1 MTIKDLHIYN
11 IMIKGALCL
20 LTLCL
25 WSCQD
30 EWEVSQVEEG
40 IPATVTVQV
49 DLSEMSK
56 LTRAN
61 NMSTEL
67 ENRVNNLWIGIY
79 SMTSGKRLGAKYF
92 DEKDIE
98 TGLPGDFP
106 EPKSGK
112 VELEAQ
118 SGECYIVAVANST
131 NKEAIALDTE
141 TNTSV
146 TASFRQLLDEADTWD
161 KYRSIILKRD
171 FKDYAV
177 IDAPTI
183 ELANGLAMVGF
194 YRPANHVHTF
204 KDDEPVPVTIK
215 PGRNELTGKIHLR
228 RPWTQNTINFEAT
241 GNIIDM
247 EIIEMEIIN
256 LPEFSWLQS
265 RSQGATANASHRLE
279 YANAGDALSPTPAMP
294 HPNYW
299 NSLKINQSSMDM
311 TTNGNNTRY
320 TYSFWQ
326 FENKRTGTAQ
336 KYEDREREL
345 KNTNPQTNTG
355 LYKALC
361 PDGKLSLDNNATYIR
376 FKAVI
381 TYKDKPSNNTNLP
394 DEDFSDVTTRTAE
407 GTYVVHLGYIGED
420 ATDFN
425 CYRNA
430 KYTYNITIKSAEK
443 ILVEAFTD
451 EQQPGAEGEVND
463 VTDKYYQLD
472 CHFNVFNIYLTKEEL
487 NNFTFTLRTYE
498 NNVAHEIKYI
508 KKEDKVEH
516 NVPDRNSPDWK
527 YYSWI
532 QLVRNDNI
540 APRKNGTW
548 QYDDFNKY
556 PIAPY
561 PGASSSSIIYL
572 KDIAEKGS
580 SLFGLG
586 NNDKGQ
592 GITVYVKEYTYETDY
607 GQKGYGDETG
617 DIWTGY
623 VNQPDRTAH
632 FNVSFS
638 ESADKESIYYKSK
651 YALAQKSIQTYY
663 DVSQA
668 SGDGSK
674 ASTALGIEHENEV
687 FGMNLRWI
695 NAVGN
700 LNSDNG
706 RYNTFLGYG
715 GKSGVSWSNV
725 LDLNNLQS
733 INRIDNA
740 EQTRLAYHISTD
752 ARICPVPKTVQI
764 TSGLNSGNSGKY
776 NGTASA
782 KYDPQSSNAQFIY
795 ALNACMNRNRD
806 ENGNGLI
813 DNAELKWY
821 VPASG
826 KYLRMILGRNS
837 LKTPLMNYEQETL
850 PDGCGDDANTLY
862 HFIASDNKII
872 WVDEGASS
880 SVFYG
885 GGNWSHAPW
894 QVRCI
899 RNLGTNLNDIIN
911 EERVIPAYDAT
922 DIDNTTH
929 GGVIKVTRYHGSALR
944 EPQNDPLPMHKTDAP
959 YNRISRYGFEIAP
972 RGNSFDGSYD
982 TEETPFINS
991 APGNNTAY
999 SNYADAVR
1007 NGTFC
1012 ETLNKNSGRKGW
1024 RIPNQKEI
1032 IIIMRTGVLGYSSS
1046 DFCYATCTQ
1055 EHWANYGTP
1064 GSSALALNWQYR
1076 ITTVDVAA
1084 RIGTALATGKGIKGL
1099 RCVRDLT
1106 PAEANMSYS
1115 EIVNYKQP

>member
-1 MTIKDLHIYN
+1 MMIKDLHIYN
-11 IMIKGALCL
+11 IMIRGTLFL

-40 IPATVTVQV
+40 KAASVTVQV
-49 DLSEMSK
+49 ELSEMSR

-61 NMSTEL
+61 DKSVEL

-79 SMTSGKRLGAKYF
+79 SITSGKRLGAKYF

-106 EPKSGK
+106 EDMSGE
-112 VELEAQ
+112 VTLEAQ
-118 SGECYIVAVANST
+118 SGECYIVAVANCA

-146 TASFRQLLDEADTWD
+146 TANFRQLLDEADTWD

-194 YRPANHVHTF
+194 YRPKNHVHSF
-204 KDDEPVPVTIK
+204 KDDDPVPVTIK

-228 RPWTQNTINFEAT
+228 RPWTQNTVNFEAT
-241 GNIIDM
+241 GNIINM

-256 LPEFSWLQS
+256 LPEFCWLQS
-265 RSQGATANASHRLE
+265 RSQGATANATHRLE
-279 YANAGDALSPTPAMP
+279 YANAGDALSPTPVMP

-299 NSLKINQSSMDM
+299 KSLKINQSSMDM
-311 TTNGNNTRY
+311 TTSGNNTRFS
-320 TYSFWQ
+320 YSFWQ

-336 KYEDREREL
+336 EYVDREREL
-345 KNTNPQTNTG
+345 KNTDTKTNTG

-394 DEDFSDVTTRTAE
+394 NEDFSDVTTRTAE
-407 GTYVVHLGYIGED
+407 GTYVVHLGYIGGD

-451 EQQPGAEGEVND
+451 ELQPGAEGEVND

-498 NNVAHEIKYI
+498 NNIAHEVKYI

-516 NVPDRNSPDWK
+516 NVPDRNSPEWK

-532 QLVRNDNI
+532 QFVPNDNI
-540 APRKNGTW
+540 TDANSTT
-548 QYDDFNKY
+548 
-556 PIAPY
+556 IAPFPKLKSDGTPEDETKLY
-561 PGASSSSIIYL
+561 YL
-572 KDIAEKGS
+572 KDIAEKGGT
-580 SLFGLG
+580 LVKG
-586 NNDKGQ
+586 NKTGQ
-592 GITVYVKEYTYETDY
+592 GFTVYVKEYTYEADY
-607 GQKGYGDETG
+607 GQDNYGDETG
-617 DIWTGY
+617 DVWTGY

-638 ESADKESIYYKSK
+638 ESEDKESIYYKSK
-651 YALAQKSIQTYY
+651 YALTQHSLQTYY

-668 SGDGSK
+668 SGDGGK

-687 FGMNLRWI
+687 FGINIRWP
-695 NAVGN
+695 NEVQG
-700 LNSDNG
+700 LNSNNG
-706 RYNTFLGYG
+706 RYNTYLGYG
-715 GKSGVSWSNV
+715 GQSGVSWSNV
-725 LDLNNLQS
+725 LDQKSLQNVNPINNT
-733 INRIDNA
+733 
-740 EQTRLAYHISTD
+740 EQTRLAYHIPTD

-764 TSGLNSGNSGKY
+764 TSGLSSGNSGKY

-782 KYDPQSSNAQFIY
+782 THDPQSDSNIQYIH
-795 ALNACMNRNRD
+795 ALNACMNRNKD
-806 ENGNGLI
+806 ENGNGII

-850 PDGCGDDANTLY
+850 PAGCANDANTLY

-899 RNLGTNLNDIIN
+899 RNLGTNLNEIKN

-959 YNRISRYGFEIAP
+959 HNRISRYGFEIAP
-972 RGNSFDGSYD
+972 RGNAFDGSYD
-982 TEETPFINS
+982 TEEIPFINS
-991 APGNNTAY
+991 APENNTTY
-999 SNYADAVR
+999 NNYANAVR

-1032 IIIMRTGVLGYSSS
+1032 IIIMRTDVLGYSSG

-1055 EHWANYGTP
+1055 EHWANYETL

-1084 RIGTALATGKGIKGL
+1084 RIGTALATRKGIKGV

-1106 PAEANMSYS
+1106 AAEANMSYS